1 MPSAEKKKKIRVTQ
15 LSKITQGTI
24 LAKVVREVFWEEVTL
39 K

>member
-1 MPSAEKKKKIRVTQ
+1 MQEKKKNRVTQ
-15 LSKITQGTI
+15 LSKVTQGTI